1 MRTHA
6 VMLVILMLAACATQP
21 AKEQVDA
28 SFNLNQHRQVL
39 TPESS
44 GGAGE
49 IQPYQLAATES
60 FRMPVAIRDAD
71 PVLPTEYAKRSL
83 AATTVCV
90 NVILDAQGRVER
102 STPLLA
108 HSACGAGSD
117 AANAGL
123 LQAALTATSG
133 WLFEPAAVCH
143 YAAGVQAP
151 SNGDCTNASRIE
163 VVPVTLPY
171 AFTFEVVEGRAVVRR
186 EDGLH

>member
-1 MRTHA
+1 MRGHVVVLA
-6 VMLVILMLAACATQP
+6 ALMLAGCATQP
-21 AKEQVDA
+21 AKEQA
-28 SFNLNQHRQVL
+28 GSSFNLNQHRQVL
-39 TPESS
+39 APETS

-60 FRMPVAIRDAD
+60 FRMPVAVRDAD
-71 PVLPTEYAKRSL
+71 PVLPSAYAKRSL

-117 AANAGL
+117 ATNEGL

-143 YAAGVQAP
+143 YPAGVQAP
-151 SNGDCTNASRIE
+151 SNGDCTHAARIE
-163 VVPVTLPY
+163 LVPVTLPY
-171 AFTFEVVEGRAVVRR
+171 AFTFEVVEGRAMVRR
-186 EDGLH
+186 EDNLH

>member
-1 MRTHA
+1 VRGHA
-6 VMLVILMLAACATQP
+6 AVLAALMLAGCATQP
-21 AKEQVDA
+21 QKEQA
-28 SFNLNQHRQVL
+28 SSSFNLNQHRQML

-60 FRMPVAIRDAD
+60 FRMPVAVSADD
-71 PVLPTEYAKRSL
+71 PVLPSEYAKRSL
-83 AATTVCV
+83 DATTVCV

-102 STPLLA
+102 SAPLLA
-108 HSACGAGSD
+108 HSACGAGRD

-123 LQAALTATSG
+123 LQAALAATSG
-133 WLFEPAAVCH
+133 WSFEPAAVCH

-151 SNGDCTNASRIE
+151 SNGDCSTASRIE
-163 VVPVTLPY
+163 AVPVTLAY
-171 AFTFEVVEGRAVVRR
+171 AFTFEVIEGRAMVRR